1 MSVQTIEDAATK
13 VRELIKD
20 ICVSKYFT
28 LEIDDNEYQI
38 RVSDH
43 SANGERNGGFYDG
56 YFSFIR
62 EWNNQDLMFTSNM
75 KNEWV
80 VDEDGDFQE
89 EFINIEECL
98 DWNIN

>member
-1 MSVQTIEDAATK
+1 MSKVTTISEAGNL
-13 VRELIKD
+13 VREMIQNDLSTQYFVLSLD
-20 ICVSKYFT
+20 SK
-28 LEIDDNEYQI
+28 EYKI

-43 SANGERNGGFYDG
+43 SARSANNRSHGEYNG
-56 YFSFIR
+56 YFSFITG
-62 EWNNQDLMFTSNM
+62 WNKQDSNM

-80 VDEDGDFQE
+80 LDADGDFIE